1 MFPASKS
8 KGHEDLGALT
18 ALISSCAEPL
28 PEPDDPS
35 FGLLF
40 DRFAN
45 NRIVLLGEARLFTI
59 HSILNFA
66 NDSVVGCISFMFF
79 GLIQICMSILFFRS
93 KSKGKINLFI
103 FNRHFTSINYNL
115 NRPLR
120 FTFSKKIFEKIL
132 NL

>member
-1 MFPASKS
+1 MFSASKS
-8 KGHEDLGALT
+8 KSHEDLGALT

-59 HSILNFA
+59 HSMLNFA

-79 GLIQICMSILFFRS
+79 VSVNPFLSIFDSDLYANLVYWN
-93 KSKGKINLFI
+93 KSKGKITKFDFKEI
-103 FNRHFTSINYNL
+103 YPF
-115 NRPLR
+115 
-120 FTFSKKIFEKIL
+120 
-132 NL
+132 